1 VGFGRSAEEGRCDK
15 KVPNC
20 KGGLRMRKFK
30 LVAMSLLIVATLLAT
45 AVTVVVFRPTAAGPA
60 PSQFIYV
67 AKWICNAPV
76 LSTMQFNPNNAES
89 IGLVP
94 GEYKTDINVHNPSFA
109 AFNVTIKKKF
119 VISQPESRFPQGGFV
134 SARGFT
140 AFASVLLGPDAA
152 VFIDCF
158 DIILTFQQQGIFI
171 SGAAKGFVL
180 LIAPVSNLNVV
191 AEYSSESFNSTS
203 SCIAPFCGST
213 GVSLDVVTIAAQQ
226 FVP

>member
-1 VGFGRSAEEGRCDK
+1 M
-15 KVPNC
+15 
-20 KGGLRMRKFK
+20 RMRKFK
-30 LVAMSLLIVATLLAT
+30 LFAISLLITGTLLGTSLTLVLFNPFA
-45 AVTVVVFRPTAAGPA
+45 AAGPGV
-60 PSQFIYV
+60 SQFIYV

-76 LSTMQFNPNNAES
+76 VTTFPFNPNNAES

-109 AFNVTIKKKF
+109 NFNVTIKKKF
-119 VISQPESRFPQGGFV
+119 VISQPEFQFQRGGFV
-134 SARGFT
+134 SAKGLT

-158 DIILTFQQQGIFI
+158 DIFLTFQQQGIPI
-171 SGAAKGFVL
+171 PSAGAAKGFVVL
-180 LIAPVSNLNVV
+180 FAPVSNLNVV

-203 SCIAPFCGST
+203 SCVPVTCGST
-213 GVSLDVVTIAAQQ
+213 GVSLDVVTIAAQP

>member
-1 VGFGRSAEEGRCDK
+1 
-15 KVPNC
+15 
-20 KGGLRMRKFK
+20 MRKFK
-30 LVAMSLLIVATLLAT
+30 LVATTLLIVATLLAT
-45 AVTVVVFRPTAAGPA
+45 AVTVVVFRPTGASPA

-76 LSTMQFNPNNAES
+76 PGVPFIPNTAED

-109 AFNVTIKKKF
+109 TSNVTLKKKF
-119 VISQPESRFPQGGFV
+119 VISQREFLFPQGGFV
-134 SARGFT
+134 SAKGLT
-140 AFASVLLGPDAA
+140 AFASVTLGPDAA
-152 VFIDCF
+152 VFTDCF
-158 DIILTFQQQGIFI
+158 DIFATFRQQGVILQT
-171 SGAAKGFVL
+171 AKGFVV

-203 SCIAPFCGST
+203 SCTPPCAGST
-213 GVSLDVVTIAAQQ
+213 GVSLDIVTITAQP

>member
-1 VGFGRSAEEGRCDK
+1 
-15 KVPNC
+15 
-20 KGGLRMRKFK
+20 MRKFK

-60 PSQFIYV
+60 PSQFIYL

-76 LSTMQFNPNNAES
+76 PGVPFIPATAED

-109 AFNVTIKKKF
+109 NSNVTIKKKF
-119 VISQPESRFPQGGFV
+119 VISQREFLFPQGGFV
-134 SARGFT
+134 SAKGLT
-140 AFASVLLGPDAA
+140 AFASVVLGPDAA

-158 DIILTFQQQGIFI
+158 DIFATFRQQGVVLQT
-171 SGAAKGFVL
+171 AKGFVAV
-180 LIAPVSNLNVV
+180 IAPVSNLNVV
-191 AEYSSESFNSTS
+191 AEYSSQSFNSTS
-203 SCIAPFCGST
+203 TCVPVNCGST
-213 GVSLDVVTIAAQQ
+213 GISLDVVTITAQP